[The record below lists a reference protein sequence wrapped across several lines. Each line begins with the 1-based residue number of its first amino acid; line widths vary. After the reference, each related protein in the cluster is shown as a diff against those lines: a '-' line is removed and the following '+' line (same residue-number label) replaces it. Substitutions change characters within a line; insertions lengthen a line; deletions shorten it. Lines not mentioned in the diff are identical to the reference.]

1 LQTIAPLRSFFLYER
16 SDMKTLYLLLLA
28 IFAGAPTIAQ
38 RTDLDRFTFNARYRN
53 LPLRPMDTSYKT
65 YTLRVESGRILESLA
80 GRDAMQPRL
89 QWDGWRQLPYD
100 AHIHIDLVFEDVL
113 VEGSEIVTKTY
124 PVKDKDGKQVGER
137 MAYRNQVRYSYAARW
152 RMTDYLGNTLQEEV
166 LATRM
171 NKQSH
176 SGPEYNSEAEAKA
189 FTLFGYVGLVQQ
201 LNRQVVQNT
210 LANLGRWL
218 TQQYGYTDSYV
229 SDFLWI
235 LNKRKHPEH
244 EGFHRAWINFRQA
257 MMLMT
262 PDQPVDA
269 VREKMKPS
277 IDYFQKVKRM
287 YAGSTDKSSRKV
299 LFAASFNLAK
309 IHYYLDE
316 PDKAMAEAGEVV
328 MNGYDAREGYRLQ
341 QWAENLQQQIST
353 SPFKSRH
360 FPWFVEGFQG
370 PGMATTSK

>member
-1 LQTIAPLRSFFLYER
+1 
-16 SDMKTLYLLLLA
+16 MKTTMLLSLL
-28 IFAGAPTIAQ
+28 ILSGITVMAQ
-38 RTDLDRFTFNARYRN
+38 RTDLDRFNFTARYRN
-53 LPLRPMDTSYKT
+53 LPARPLDTAFKT
-65 YTLRVESGRILESLA
+65 YSLNVEAGRILESIT
-80 GRDAMQPRL
+80 GQDPVQPRL
-89 QWDGWRQLPYD
+89 QWDGWRQLPYE
-100 AHIHIDLVFEDVL
+100 AHIHIDIVFEDVL
-113 VEGSEIVTKTY
+113 IEGTEIVTRTY
-124 PVKDKDGKQVGER
+124 PVKDKDGRQVGER
-137 MAYRNQVRYSYAARW
+137 RTYRNQVRYSYAARW
-152 RMTDYLGNTLQEEV
+152 RMTDYRGNTIQEEV

-176 SGPEYNSEAEAKA
+176 SGTEYNSEAEAKA
-189 FTLFGYVGLVQQ
+189 FSLFGYLGLVQQ
-201 LNRQVVQNT
+201 LNRQVVNNT

-218 TQQYGYTDSYV
+218 TQQYGYTESYV

-244 EGFHRAWINFRQA
+244 RDFHRAWINFRQA

-262 PDQPVDA
+262 PDQPLDA
-269 VREKMKPS
+269 VREKMKPT
-277 IDYFQKVKRM
+277 IDYFQRVKKM
-287 YAGSTDKSSRKV
+287 YAGSTDKNSRKL

-341 QWAENLQQQIST
+341 QWAENLQQQMNM

-370 PGMATTSK
+370 PDMATTSK